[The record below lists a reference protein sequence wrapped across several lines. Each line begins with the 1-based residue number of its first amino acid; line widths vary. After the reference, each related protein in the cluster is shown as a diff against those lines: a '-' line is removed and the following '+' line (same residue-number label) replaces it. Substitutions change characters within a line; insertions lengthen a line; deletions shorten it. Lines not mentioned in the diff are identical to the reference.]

1 MNDERDEQ
9 AVAAAESEFAG
20 WLREGKLPG
29 IKAGVQQRSVRTAY
43 ALVESG
49 FALLKERAFDAL
61 SIEEICA
68 AAGATQGAFYGR
80 FEDKQSFFAALQRV
94 TCLRSEAAL
103 ARFEARAR
111 AEEPDLP
118 RLCALA
124 VELTVERY
132 RSNIGIFR
140 AALQHAGE
148 GAWVPFR
155 ELGNSYRRVLT
166 ELLSPHLPHVAPA
179 DRPLRIQFAY
189 QVLVGTLVHATLNDP
204 GPVHLHDQALVT
216 ELTDMLVGYLSRTA
230 PAGAAKQRK
239 GASG

>member
-1 MNDERDEQ
+1 MNEKQDEE
-9 AVAAAESEFAG
+9 AAAAEAEFAA
-20 WLREGKLPG
+20 WVREGRLPG
-29 IKAGVQQRSVRTAY
+29 IKAGVQQRSLRTAH

-49 FALLKERAFDAL
+49 FALLRERAFDAL

-68 AAGATQGAFYGR
+68 AAGATVGAFYGR
-80 FEDKQSFFAALQRV
+80 FEDKQGFFATLQRV

-103 ARFEARAR
+103 ARFEQQARASQPGL
-111 AEEPDLP
+111 AQA
-118 RLCALA
+118 CALA

-148 GAWVPFR
+148 GAWAPFR

-166 ELLSPHLPHVAPA
+166 EVLSPLLPHVPPRE
-179 DRPLRIQFAY
+179 RPLRIQFAY

-204 GPVHLHDQALVT
+204 GPVHLHDRALVT
-216 ELTDMLVGYLSRTA
+216 ELTDMLVGYLSRKGP
-230 PAGAAKQRK
+230 PA
-239 GASG
+239 